1 MDFDLTEEQQLLKD
15 SIASFLTDTY
25 DFDSRKRFAAQAGG
39 FSKEVWGKFAELGLL
54 GLPFS
59 EADGGF
65 GGGAVETM
73 LVMEQFGKALVLEPY
88 LATVILGGGVLRHA
102 GSAEQKAALIPAI
115 AEGSLTLALATT
127 ERFSRYDLF
136 DVQTTAKKDGSSWV
150 LDGEKSVVVNGAT
163 ADKIIV
169 TARTSGARRDK
180 AGIGLFLVPG
190 DAPGV
195 TRRDTATQ
203 DGTHVAEITLTG
215 VRVGPEAVIGDPA
228 GGLAVVERVAD
239 EAIAAL
245 SAEALGA
252 MEELHNLTVDYLKQ
266 RKQFG
271 INIGSFQALQHRAA
285 EMFVALEQAR
295 SMAMLAAMTSETED
309 VAERQA
315 MASAAKVQI
324 GRSAKFIGQQAVQL
338 HGGIAMTMEYKGG
351 HYFKRLTMIDTLF
364 GDADHHLS
372 KVAEY
377 GQLVS
382 AA

>member
-15 SIASFLTDTY
+15 SVASFLADTY
-25 DFDSRKRFAAQAGG
+25 DFEARKGYARQPGG
-39 FSKEVWGKFAELGLL
+39 FSKDVWAKFAELGLL
-54 GLPFS
+54 GLPFA

-102 GSAEQKAALIPAI
+102 GSAEQKAAHIPAI

-150 LDGEKSVVVNGAT
+150 LDGEKCVVVNGAT

-169 TARTSGARRDK
+169 TARTSGSRRDTG
-180 AGIGLFLVPG
+180 GIGLFLVPG
-190 DAPGV
+190 DAAGL
-195 TRRDTATQ
+195 TRRGTATQ

-215 VRVGPEAVIGDPA
+215 VKVGPEAVIGDPA

-252 MEELHNLTVDYLKQ
+252 MEELHTLTVDYLKQ

-295 SMAMLAAMTSETED
+295 SMAMLAAMTAETED

-324 GRSAKFIGQQAVQL
+324 GRSAKFIGQQAIQL
-338 HGGIAMTMEYKGG
+338 HGGIGMTMEYKGG

-372 KVAEY
+372 KVADY
-377 GQLVS
+377 GQLVP